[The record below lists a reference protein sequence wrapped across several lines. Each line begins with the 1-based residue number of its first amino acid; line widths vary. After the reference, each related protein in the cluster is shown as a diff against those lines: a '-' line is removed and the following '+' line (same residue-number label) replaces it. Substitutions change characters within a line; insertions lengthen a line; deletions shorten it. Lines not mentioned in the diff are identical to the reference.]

1 MYRKIVVGLSLEHG
15 LADLALKTAASLADP
30 DGEIQAVHVYT
41 PLQESVRA
49 YVSESDLAKSHW
61 TAESMLKD
69 RVAKHKNVK
78 PVLIDGQPGSALV
91 NYARRVGADCI
102 VVGSHKPGLSDYFLG
117 STAARVVRHAP
128 CSVHV
133 LR

>member
-1 MYRKIVVGLSLEHG
+1 MYKKVIVGLSLEHG
-15 LADLALKTAASLADP
+15 LADRVLQAAKSLADGG
-30 DGEIQAVHVYT
+30 GEIIAVH
-41 PLQESVRA
+41 A
-49 YVSESDLAKSHW
+49 YAPVQDSARFYVAEADLAKARKA
-61 TAESMLKD
+61 AEAELKK
-69 RVAKHKNVK
+69 RLEKHPKVK
-78 PVLIDGQPGSALV
+78 PVIVDGNPGRVLID
-91 NYARRVGADCI
+91 YAGEIGADCI

>member
-1 MYRKIVVGLSLEHG
+1 MYRKIIVGLSLEHG
-15 LADLALKTAASLADP
+15 LADLALKAAKNLADK
-30 DGEIQAVHVYT
+30 GAEIIALH
-41 PLQESVRA
+41 A
-49 YVSESDLAKSHW
+49 YAPVQDSARFYVAEADLEKARKA
-61 TAESMLKD
+61 AESELKKRLENCPD
-69 RVAKHKNVK
+69 VK
-78 PVLIDGQPGSALV
+78 PVIVDGNPGRVLID
-91 NYARRVGADCI
+91 YASEIGADCV